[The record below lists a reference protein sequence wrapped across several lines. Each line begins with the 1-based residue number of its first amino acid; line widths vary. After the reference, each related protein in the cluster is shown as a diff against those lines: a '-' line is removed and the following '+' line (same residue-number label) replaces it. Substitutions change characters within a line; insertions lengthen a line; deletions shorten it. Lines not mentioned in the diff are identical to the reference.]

1 MKKYLK
7 SNRMLNNASWIVGCK
22 IIQSLISFLIGT
34 ITARYLG
41 PSNFG
46 LINYAASL
54 VAFVTPIMQLGFN
67 ETLVQEFIQEP
78 EKSGKILGTSLVMN
92 ILAAIA
98 SIIGVCSFAI
108 AVNEDNGVT
117 IWVCFLYSLTLLFQA
132 TEMSV
137 YWFQS
142 QLLSK
147 YTSVTSLIAHFI
159 GAGYKTYLL
168 ISGKSVVWFALTHVI
183 EACFISLALLI
194 LFRKYSKQRL
204 SFSLKF
210 GKELLLKSR
219 HYIIS
224 GLMIVV
230 FQQTDKIMLKFMTS
244 AEEVGFYSS
253 SLTCMAIT
261 GFVFMAIIDSARPWV
276 LQGKLCSDTEFSRR
290 LKVLFSI
297 VHFVSLVQSIIMTVF
312 AKPIVSILFGQEY
325 LPAAN
330 VLKVA
335 VWYTTFGY
343 MGTIRN
349 IWILANNKQKYLPFV
364 NLSGAL
370 MNVVAN
376 YILIPRFGSVGAAVA
391 SLLTQLLANFLLCF
405 VIKPIREAGMI
416 MLQSTSPKFLLKIL
430 KRYLCQIKI

>member
-1 MKKYLK
+1 MKSFFKY
-7 SNRMLNNASWIVGCK
+7 NCVLNNASWIVGCK

-41 PSNFG
+41 PSNYG

-67 ETLVQEFIQEP
+67 ETLVQEFINEP
-78 EKSGKILGTSLVMN
+78 KNSGKILGTSLFLN
-92 ILAAIA
+92 ITAAIA
-98 SIIGVCSFAI
+98 SIMGVCSFVI
-108 AVNEDNGVT
+108 ATNENNNIT
-117 IWVCFLYSLTLLFQA
+117 TLVCFLYSLTLLFQA

-183 EACFISLALLI
+183 EACFISVALLI

-204 SFSLKF
+204 SVSLQF
-210 GKELLLKSR
+210 GKKMLLKSR

-276 LQGKLCSDTEFSRR
+276 LQGKLCSDTEFSSR

-297 VHFVSLVQSIIMTVF
+297 IHFISLTQSVVMTLF

-330 VLKVA
+330 A
-335 VWYTTFGY
+335 QADSFG
-343 MGTIRN
+343 GN
-349 IWILANNKQKYLPFV
+349 
-364 NLSGAL
+364 
-370 MNVVAN
+370 
-376 YILIPRFGSVGAAVA
+376 
-391 SLLTQLLANFLLCF
+391 
-405 VIKPIREAGMI
+405 
-416 MLQSTSPKFLLKIL
+416 
-430 KRYLCQIKI
+430 

>member
-1 MKKYLK
+1 MKKYFK
-7 SNRMLNNASWIVGCK
+7 NNSVLNNASWIVGCK

-41 PSNFG
+41 PSNYG

-67 ETLVQEFIQEP
+67 ETLVQEFVKEP
-78 EKSGKILGTSLVMN
+78 EDSGKILGTSLVLN
-92 ILAAIA
+92 ITAAIA

-108 AVNEDNGVT
+108 ATNEKNSIT
-117 IWVCFLYSLTLLFQA
+117 TWVCFLYSLTLLFQA

-159 GAGYKTYLL
+159 GAGYKAYLL
-168 ISGKSVVWFALTHVI
+168 ISGKRVVWFALTHVI

-204 SFSLKF
+204 SFSLQF
-210 GKELLLKSR
+210 GKTLFLKSR

-224 GLMIVV
+224 GLMVV
-230 FQQTDKIMLKFMTS
+230 IFQQTDKIMLKFMTG

-276 LQGKLCSDTEFSRR
+276 LQGKMSSDSEFSSR

-297 VHFVSLVQSIIMTVF
+297 VHFVSLAQSIVMTVF

-330 VLKVA
+330 VLRVA

-349 IWILANNKQKYLPFV
+349 IWILANDQQKYLPIV

-370 MNVVAN
+370 LNVVAN
-376 YILIPRFGSVGAAVA
+376 YALIPRFGSIGAAVA
-391 SLLTQLLANFLLCF
+391 SLMTQLFANFVICF
-405 VIKPIREAGMI
+405 MIKPIRESGMI
-416 MLQSTSPKFLLKIL
+416 ILQSTNPKVLINVLKNI
-430 KRYLCQIKI
+430 YSQQ